1 MPSTPTD
8 PRRRALLAAALAAG
22 SAPAWLRHAR
32 AADLPRFELGVAS
45 GFPRPDGMVLWTLLT
60 GDGLP
65 ERTEVRWELAEDE
78 AFAKVVARGS
88 ELAEAA
94 WGHSVHAEPA
104 GLAPGRWYW
113 YRFEALGARSAAG
126 RTRTAPAPDAAA
138 PLAFAIASCQRYDH
152 GRYAAWRHLAGEPL
166 DLVMFL
172 GDYIYEY
179 PSPPI
184 ALRHHEGGY
193 LRTLAD
199 YRARYATYQRD
210 PQLQAA
216 HAACPWVLVWDDHEV
231 ENDYAGLQGNAGPPQ
246 VSRSPSGGG
255 SGAARAWGPDP
266 GNLLQAD
273 FAAQRAAAYQAYWEH
288 LPFPKA
294 LRPVNGDAR
303 LYGQF
308 DWGRLARVLLLDDRQ
323 YRDPQACQKP
333 GRGGSGNVTLKD
345 CPALADPKRSLL
357 GTAQE
362 QWLAQ
367 AWAGDRP
374 WNLLAQQTLMAR
386 FAWTDPAAADGGL
399 YWTDGWDG
407 YAASRQRLLAT
418 VAERKLGGA
427 VVLGGD
433 VHAHYVADLKADFA
447 DPRSATLATEF
458 CGTSIASRGLPQDK
472 VDAARAFNPHVKYG
486 RADQRGAVAFTL
498 DARRL
503 DARLL
508 AVADA
513 ADAASR
519 VDVVARYAVEAG
531 HPGAQ
536 PA

>member
-1 MPSTPTD
+1 MHSTSPEPS
-8 PRRRALLAAALAAG
+8 RRALLAAALAAG
-22 SAPAWLRHAR
+22 AAPAWLRHAR
-32 AADLPRFELGVAS
+32 AADLPRFEQGVAS
-45 GFPRPDGMVLWTLLT
+45 GFPRPDGMVLWTMLT

-65 ERTEVRWELAEDE
+65 ERAEVRWELAEDE

-88 ELAEAA
+88 EVAEAA

-152 GRYAAWRHLAGEPL
+152 GRFAAWRHLAGEPL

-179 PSPPI
+179 PSPPV
-184 ALRHHEGGY
+184 ALRYHEGGF

-231 ENDYAGLQGNAGPPQ
+231 ENDYAGLQGN
-246 VSRSPSGGG
+246 
-255 SGAARAWGPDP
+255 
-266 GNLLQAD
+266 LLQAD
-273 FAAQRAAAYQAYWEH
+273 FPAQRAAAYQAYWEH

-294 LRPVNGDAR
+294 LRPTNLAGGGDAR
-303 LYGQF
+303 LYGHF
-308 DWGRLARVLLLDDRQ
+308 DWGHLARVLLLDDRQ

-357 GTAQE
+357 GAAQE

-367 AWAGDRP
+367 AWSADRP

-386 FAWTDPAAADGGL
+386 FAWTDPAGADGGL

-418 VAERKLGGA
+418 VAERKL
-427 VVLGGD
+427 
-433 VHAHYVADLKADFA
+433 
-447 DPRSATLATEF
+447 
-458 CGTSIASRGLPQDK
+458 
-472 VDAARAFNPHVKYG
+472 
-486 RADQRGAVAFTL
+486 
-498 DARRL
+498 
-503 DARLL
+503 
-508 AVADA
+508 
-513 ADAASR
+513 
-519 VDVVARYAVEAG
+519 
-531 HPGAQ
+531 
-536 PA
+536 

>member
-1 MPSTPTD
+1 MHSTPTD
-8 PRRRALLAAALAAG
+8 PRRRALLTAALAAG
-22 SAPAWLRHAR
+22 TAPAWLREAR

-45 GFPRPDGMVLWTLLT
+45 GFPRPDGMVLWTMLT
-60 GDGLP
+60 GTDLP
-65 ERTEVRWELAEDE
+65 ERAEVRWELAEDE
-78 AFAKVVARGS
+78 AFAKIVARGS
-88 ELAEAA
+88 EVAEAA

-126 RTRTAPAPDAAA
+126 RTRTAPAPDATA

-152 GRYAAWRHLAGEPL
+152 GRFAAWRHLATEPL

-172 GDYIYEY
+172 GDYVYEY

-184 ALRHHEGGY
+184 APRYHEGGF

-216 HAACPWVLVWDDHEV
+216 HAACPWVMVWDDHEV
-231 ENDYAGLQGNAGPPQ
+231 ENDYAGLQGN
-246 VSRSPSGGG
+246 
-255 SGAARAWGPDP
+255 
-266 GNLLQAD
+266 LLQAD
-273 FAAQRAAAYQAYWEH
+273 FPAQRAAAYQAYWEH

-294 LRPVNGDAR
+294 LRPLNGDAR
-303 LYGQF
+303 IYGHF

-323 YRDPQACQKP
+323 YRDPQACQKT

-357 GTAQE
+357 GMAQE

-367 AWAGDRP
+367 AWAADRP

-386 FAWTDPAAADGGL
+386 FAWADPAGPDGGL

-433 VHAHYVADLKADFA
+433 VHAHYVTDLKADFG

-458 CGTSIASRGLPQDK
+458 CGTSITSKGLAQEK
-472 VDAARAFNPHVKYG
+472 VEAARAFNPHVKYG

-498 DARRL
+498 DAKRL

-508 AVADA
+508 AVADPL
-513 ADAASR
+513 DAASR
-519 VDVVARYAVEAG
+519 VDVVARFAVEAG

-536 PA
+536 AA